1 MKTWKEISLYVISF
15 SPAVGGL
22 LLYNRLPDTM
32 ASHFGMNNEVNG
44 TMSKEMSLLMLVLL
58 GLLPLFMRVMRSI
71 DPKKANFEKFPAAF
85 EATRFGV
92 TILLAVV
99 GWAVIFVNL
108 GHSLN
113 IQKITMIPLG
123 ALFAVMGNFL
133 TQVKHNYTFGIR
145 TPWTLA
151 NEEIWRKTHRLGGP
165 LMLMGGIVALIAA
178 FLMTPVGIIVFLA
191 AIAISS
197 FIPIIYSY
205 VLFTR
210 LSK

>member
-1 MKTWKEISLYVISF
+1 MKKWKEILLVVIGL
-15 SPAVGGL
+15 SPAVGGAV
-22 LLYNRLPDTM
+22 LYNRLPNTM

-58 GLLPLFMRVMRSI
+58 GLVPLIMRIIRSI

-85 EATRFGV
+85 EVTRFGV

-99 GWAVIFVNL
+99 GWSIIIYNL
-108 GHSLN
+108 GYGLDFK
-113 IQKITMIPLG
+113 KITIISLG

-133 TQVKHNYTFGIR
+133 TQVKPNYTFGIR

-165 LMLMGGIVALIAA
+165 LMMAGGVVSFIAA
-178 FLMTPVGIIVFLA
+178 FLVTPIAIIVFIA
-191 AIAISS
+191 AIVISS

-205 VLFTR
+205 VMFSR